1 MGTGKPGATATFSI
15 SGDVATDATMTE
27 STTEAGTY
35 SGSYTVTDVV
45 VDGTY
50 SATVTVSSDT
60 TAESGDKVV
69 VVTAKDLAGNSA
81 TAEVAVS
88 LTTFSAFDL
97 VIPKGIGLV
106 HIPLSVTEVGGE
118 KKELNKISDLYDAVG
133 EAGSFLITYD
143 VETGAWRSYL
153 GASSKDTAS
162 DAAITDDLGI
172 K

>member
-1 MGTGKPGATATFSI
+1 MGTA
-15 SGDVATDATMTE
+15 
-27 STTEAGTY
+27 
-35 SGSYTVTDVV
+35 
-45 VDGTY
+45 GTY

-97 VIPKGIGLV
+97 VIPKGIGLI

-118 KKELNKISDLYDAVG
+118 KKELSKISDLYDAVG

-162 DAAITDDLGI
+162 DA
-172 K
+172 